1 MAKGKGGAPA
11 PQKTTTDRK
20 NGKASK
26 KRPKMFDPIKRRLVT
41 AKQRS
46 LQALSS
52 KKLRYTCLHQFGLLY
67 GFRLAEI

>member
-26 KRPKMFDPIKRRLVT
+26 KRPKIFDAVKRRLVT
-41 AKQRS
+41 
-46 LQALSS
+46 
-52 KKLRYTCLHQFGLLY
+52 KK
-67 GFRLAEI
+67 